1 MRSAKRWL
9 AIALLLLIGSLMLSP
24 VGYAADTGGFVEFYS
39 AYGTSYEEVYPNG
52 FEEAHSDFVYGNT
65 NNALI
70 NTLPKAFRF
79 EVVVCDDIN
88 FNFIAKPKEPIYIEA
103 EMGETTTKHIK
114 FSFDRDGKSNEINLN
129 LSINPANQGSEET
142 PQNSTSYAIFYA
154 YNGQITEG
162 DHSYN
167 VKSHE
172 GSGFIGG
179 MVAKV
184 FEKYPYI
191 KFELSSSYSLL
202 LKLVAIVPGNK
213 MTDQVHLKY
222 SGRTEYEQLK
232 EFGIKNNFGGYN
244 GIKSAYYTITY
255 DKASDLMRRYA
266 VITEIRTDNPN
277 FNIVHSVGDE
287 WEFTISS
294 GIQNAPERLFYNDII
309 NIKSKASVL
318 KWSIPEFTFKQ
329 RGVESS
335 PLRLRMVLDSA
346 RFDLEFINPDRADDF
361 VYKEYLYTGRSY
373 ENPQIVTQEVDMTT
387 KLDQI
392 LFSDDADPKLTA
404 IYYDSSDVVLKI
416 HRIYSVY
423 YPPFYKPTITV
434 PKAPDGVKPVSGG
447 PSGTN
452 NQSIDTDADDNPGET
467 DVTIPAALAIVI
479 IGGGAA
485 MAGAGTGG
493 KSGDDDGKKKSRYKM
508 CLRKDFGDAI
518 RYDTQP
524 VTVYARI
531 VEITPEGEEI
541 DRPDLSARI
550 EMFSGGGL
558 KVEGTAI
565 ADNYMGALV
574 CAESVPGGQNPDS
587 GVLSIRF
594 SGEGGSFQNN
604 VTFRLVGKPRIYFPE
619 QGNYLTMTLPMLL
632 GDGEVYETPV
642 ILHDFLEKPTSV
654 RLDVAEGV
662 PLSCKLEETEEANE
676 TNYLLKVKNLSG
688 KPETPQ
694 AVKLMF
700 GIGILA
706 ENDKEKAEEGV
717 KAELY
722 PEGLSIREVKFD
734 DQGYVL
740 IDTFDNEATEEW
752 GDVLPT
758 GFVLDFAVPEQGD
771 KGRPTVRVLEPSE
784 FNPVFNG
791 LKGTDERTNHL
802 AERFKYSIQ
811 EAQSNSK
818 EYKFAPQEALV
829 EEKDKPYYLTL
840 PISCAY
846 GQEEYTLDL
855 PIRLLGGGPGPLA
868 GWDEAFNKMKKV
880 VSKVGGISPE
890 IAKML
895 RENGK
900 KMSTAE
906 LRLVTRKICH
916 DAIIYYTKD
925 AAEYEQIAAE
935 LDDMLFYAEW
945 IKWFGDQAFSYLIST
960 YYGSTADALLSPA
973 KDIFAAFL
981 GEVIDKLLYDEEI
994 SLDELETI
1002 KNITAGVDNLI
1013 TNVFDDATAKDSKL
1027 SFKQVCAVVAGFL
1040 VWKIGKN
1047 IYENRDEDGKIDLY
1061 SAITAL
1067 TADLTAMGVKKIT
1080 GKFFNNALKNSSV
1093 QKALNNPIR
1102 KWLQNNVPNVV
1113 KGRWDIDKQGEYLF
1127 KIVEF
1132 KQSEVFK
1139 KYLEEFFGMGTA
1151 KVVEVGA
1158 EAVQDWRNST
1168 GSDENTVDL
1177 SAWPRISWIS
1187 EIEAQ
1192 NGQKTDFMISVDLS
1206 FEVVGKFFD
1215 YLFGELFSEV
1225 PFATETKS
1233 PPVDP
1238 PYLPEKSFDTL

>member
-24 VGYAADTGGFVEFYS
+24 VGYAADTGWEG
-39 AYGTSYEEVYPNG
+39 YP
-52 FEEAHSDFVYGNT
+52 Y
-65 NNALI
+65 
-70 NTLPKAFRF
+70 
-79 EVVVCDDIN
+79 DI
-88 FNFIAKPKEPIYIEA
+88 E
-103 EMGETTTKHIK
+103 
-114 FSFDRDGKSNEINLN
+114 
-129 LSINPANQGSEET
+129 SE
-142 PQNSTSYAIFYA
+142 
-154 YNGQITEG
+154 
-162 DHSYN
+162 
-167 VKSHE
+167 
-172 GSGFIGG
+172 
-179 MVAKV
+179 
-184 FEKYPYI
+184 YI
-191 KFELSSSYSLL
+191 KFYGLNVKDHVSYDDYIKQNRERFRKVGVSIWSFNPEKGTSGEMLEKDVITYTMKGLPPPEEWKVLVDVNKKTKKNGDEATVSSQYSFDFSHNSTTYDSGDRLSSYE
-202 LKLVAIVPGNK
+202 K
-213 MTDQVHLKY
+213 M
-222 SGRTEYEQLK
+222 
-232 EFGIKNNFGGYN
+232 
-244 GIKSAYYTITY
+244 
-255 DKASDLMRRYA
+255 
-266 VITEIRTDNPN
+266 
-277 FNIVHSVGDE
+277 
-287 WEFTISS
+287 
-294 GIQNAPERLFYNDII
+294 
-309 NIKSKASVL
+309 
-318 KWSIPEFTFKQ
+318 
-329 RGVESS
+329 
-335 PLRLRMVLDSA
+335 
-346 RFDLEFINPDRADDF
+346 
-361 VYKEYLYTGRSY
+361 KEYLNSNWLWGSENEYTTRKITETEIFGYKALVDQYVESDLVSSGEFNGHKRHRETCYYFIVVDDIDLPFASPHYVMSFGTFVAADAHRNIY
-373 ENPQIVTQEVDMTT
+373 EFSEEEVAAVCKASFDAAKAKMDSAVNAFLSSGKITVERDANVLIAGYKPGT
-387 KLDQI
+387 DSKKSGTVNI
-392 LFSDDADPKLTA
+392 DADK
-404 IYYDSSDVVLKI
+404 
-416 HRIYSVY
+416 
-423 YPPFYKPTITV
+423 
-434 PKAPDGVKPVSGG
+434 
-447 PSGTN
+447 
-452 NQSIDTDADDNPGET
+452 DTGET
-467 DVTIPAALAIVI
+467 DVTIPEALAIVI
-479 IGGGAA
+479 IGGAA
-485 MAGAGTGG
+485 AITGAGAG
-493 KSGDDDGKKKSRYKM
+493 SDPDNGDKKKKSRYKM

-518 RYDTQP
+518 RYDTQA

-541 DRPDLSARI
+541 DRPDFSARI

-558 KVEGTAI
+558 KVESTAI

-574 CAESVPGGQNPDS
+574 CAESVPGGQNPDR

>member
-24 VGYAADTGGFVEFYS
+24 VGYAADTGWEG
-39 AYGTSYEEVYPNG
+39 YP
-52 FEEAHSDFVYGNT
+52 Y
-65 NNALI
+65 
-70 NTLPKAFRF
+70 
-79 EVVVCDDIN
+79 DI
-88 FNFIAKPKEPIYIEA
+88 E
-103 EMGETTTKHIK
+103 
-114 FSFDRDGKSNEINLN
+114 
-129 LSINPANQGSEET
+129 SE
-142 PQNSTSYAIFYA
+142 
-154 YNGQITEG
+154 
-162 DHSYN
+162 
-167 VKSHE
+167 
-172 GSGFIGG
+172 
-179 MVAKV
+179 
-184 FEKYPYI
+184 YI
-191 KFELSSSYSLL
+191 KFYGLNVKDYVSYDDYIKQNRERFRKVGVSIWSFNPEKGTSGEMLEKDVITYTMKGLPPPEEWKVLVDVNKKTKKNGDEATVSSQYSFDFSHNSTTYDRGDRLSSYE
-202 LKLVAIVPGNK
+202 K
-213 MTDQVHLKY
+213 M
-222 SGRTEYEQLK
+222 
-232 EFGIKNNFGGYN
+232 
-244 GIKSAYYTITY
+244 
-255 DKASDLMRRYA
+255 
-266 VITEIRTDNPN
+266 
-277 FNIVHSVGDE
+277 
-287 WEFTISS
+287 
-294 GIQNAPERLFYNDII
+294 
-309 NIKSKASVL
+309 
-318 KWSIPEFTFKQ
+318 
-329 RGVESS
+329 
-335 PLRLRMVLDSA
+335 
-346 RFDLEFINPDRADDF
+346 
-361 VYKEYLYTGRSY
+361 KEYLNSNWLWGSENEYTTRKITETEIFGYKALVDQYVESDLVSSGEFNGHKRHRETCYYFIVVDDIDLPFASPHYVMSFGTFVAANAHRNIY
-373 ENPQIVTQEVDMTT
+373 EFSEEEVAAVCKASFDAAKAKMDSAVNAFLSSGKITVERDANVLIAGYKPGT
-387 KLDQI
+387 DSKKSGTVNI
-392 LFSDDADPKLTA
+392 DADK
-404 IYYDSSDVVLKI
+404 
-416 HRIYSVY
+416 
-423 YPPFYKPTITV
+423 
-434 PKAPDGVKPVSGG
+434 
-447 PSGTN
+447 
-452 NQSIDTDADDNPGET
+452 DTGET
-467 DVTIPAALAIVI
+467 DVTIPEALAIVI
-479 IGGGAA
+479 IGGAA
-485 MAGAGTGG
+485 AITGAGAG
-493 KSGDDDGKKKSRYKM
+493 SDPDNGDKKKKSRYKM

-541 DRPDLSARI
+541 DRPDFSARI

-558 KVEGTAI
+558 KVESTAI

-574 CAESVPGGQNPDS
+574 CAESVPGGQNPDR

>member
-24 VGYAADTGGFVEFYS
+24 VGYAADTGWEG
-39 AYGTSYEEVYPNG
+39 YP
-52 FEEAHSDFVYGNT
+52 Y
-65 NNALI
+65 
-70 NTLPKAFRF
+70 
-79 EVVVCDDIN
+79 DI
-88 FNFIAKPKEPIYIEA
+88 E
-103 EMGETTTKHIK
+103 
-114 FSFDRDGKSNEINLN
+114 
-129 LSINPANQGSEET
+129 SE
-142 PQNSTSYAIFYA
+142 
-154 YNGQITEG
+154 
-162 DHSYN
+162 
-167 VKSHE
+167 
-172 GSGFIGG
+172 
-179 MVAKV
+179 
-184 FEKYPYI
+184 YI
-191 KFELSSSYSLL
+191 KFYGLNVKDYVSYDDYIKQNRERFRKVGVSIWSFNPEKGTSGEMLEKDVITYTMKGLPPPEEWKVLVDVNKKTKKNGDEATVSSQYSFDFSHNSTTYDRGDRLSSYE
-202 LKLVAIVPGNK
+202 K
-213 MTDQVHLKY
+213 M
-222 SGRTEYEQLK
+222 
-232 EFGIKNNFGGYN
+232 
-244 GIKSAYYTITY
+244 
-255 DKASDLMRRYA
+255 
-266 VITEIRTDNPN
+266 
-277 FNIVHSVGDE
+277 
-287 WEFTISS
+287 
-294 GIQNAPERLFYNDII
+294 
-309 NIKSKASVL
+309 
-318 KWSIPEFTFKQ
+318 
-329 RGVESS
+329 
-335 PLRLRMVLDSA
+335 
-346 RFDLEFINPDRADDF
+346 
-361 VYKEYLYTGRSY
+361 KEYLNSNWLWGSENEYTTRKITETEIFGYKALVDQYVESDLVSSGEFNGHKRHRETCYYFIVVDDIDLPFASPHYVMSFGTFVAANAHRNIY
-373 ENPQIVTQEVDMTT
+373 EFSEEEVAAVCKASFDAAKAKMDSAVNAFLSSGKITVERDANVLIAGYKPGT
-387 KLDQI
+387 DSKKSGTVNI
-392 LFSDDADPKLTA
+392 DADK
-404 IYYDSSDVVLKI
+404 
-416 HRIYSVY
+416 
-423 YPPFYKPTITV
+423 
-434 PKAPDGVKPVSGG
+434 
-447 PSGTN
+447 
-452 NQSIDTDADDNPGET
+452 DTGET
-467 DVTIPAALAIVI
+467 DVTIPEALAIVI
-479 IGGGAA
+479 IGGAA
-485 MAGAGTGG
+485 AITGAGAG
-493 KSGDDDGKKKSRYKM
+493 SDPDNGDKKKKSRYKM

-518 RYDTQP
+518 RYDTQA

-541 DRPDLSARI
+541 DRPDFSARI

-558 KVEGTAI
+558 KVESTAI

-574 CAESVPGGQNPDS
+574 CAESVPGGQNPDR

>member
-24 VGYAADTGGFVEFYS
+24 VGYAADTGWEG
-39 AYGTSYEEVYPNG
+39 YP
-52 FEEAHSDFVYGNT
+52 Y
-65 NNALI
+65 
-70 NTLPKAFRF
+70 
-79 EVVVCDDIN
+79 DI
-88 FNFIAKPKEPIYIEA
+88 E
-103 EMGETTTKHIK
+103 
-114 FSFDRDGKSNEINLN
+114 
-129 LSINPANQGSEET
+129 SE
-142 PQNSTSYAIFYA
+142 
-154 YNGQITEG
+154 
-162 DHSYN
+162 
-167 VKSHE
+167 
-172 GSGFIGG
+172 
-179 MVAKV
+179 
-184 FEKYPYI
+184 YI
-191 KFELSSSYSLL
+191 KFYGLNVKDHVSYDDYIKQNRERFRKVGVSIWSFNPEKGTSGEMLEKDVITYTMKGLPPPEEWKVLVDVNKKTKKNGDEATVSSQYSFDFSHNSTTYDRGDRLSSYE
-202 LKLVAIVPGNK
+202 K
-213 MTDQVHLKY
+213 M
-222 SGRTEYEQLK
+222 
-232 EFGIKNNFGGYN
+232 
-244 GIKSAYYTITY
+244 
-255 DKASDLMRRYA
+255 
-266 VITEIRTDNPN
+266 
-277 FNIVHSVGDE
+277 
-287 WEFTISS
+287 
-294 GIQNAPERLFYNDII
+294 
-309 NIKSKASVL
+309 
-318 KWSIPEFTFKQ
+318 
-329 RGVESS
+329 
-335 PLRLRMVLDSA
+335 
-346 RFDLEFINPDRADDF
+346 
-361 VYKEYLYTGRSY
+361 KEYLNSNWLWGSENEYTTRKITETEIFGYKALVDQYVESDLVSSGEFNGHKRHRETCYYFIVVDDIDLPFASPHYVMSFGTFVAANAHRNIY
-373 ENPQIVTQEVDMTT
+373 EFSEEEVAAVCKASFDAAKAKMDSAVNAFLSSGKITVERDANVLIAGYKPGT
-387 KLDQI
+387 DSKKSGTVNI
-392 LFSDDADPKLTA
+392 DADK
-404 IYYDSSDVVLKI
+404 
-416 HRIYSVY
+416 
-423 YPPFYKPTITV
+423 
-434 PKAPDGVKPVSGG
+434 
-447 PSGTN
+447 
-452 NQSIDTDADDNPGET
+452 DTGET
-467 DVTIPAALAIVI
+467 DVTIPEALAIVI
-479 IGGGAA
+479 IGGAA
-485 MAGAGTGG
+485 AITGAGAG
-493 KSGDDDGKKKSRYKM
+493 SDPDNGDKKKKSRYKM

-518 RYDTQP
+518 RYDTQA

-541 DRPDLSARI
+541 DRPDFSARI

-558 KVEGTAI
+558 KVESTAI

-574 CAESVPGGQNPDS
+574 CAESVPGGQNPDR

>member
-24 VGYAADTGGFVEFYS
+24 VGYAADTGWEG
-39 AYGTSYEEVYPNG
+39 YP
-52 FEEAHSDFVYGNT
+52 Y
-65 NNALI
+65 
-70 NTLPKAFRF
+70 
-79 EVVVCDDIN
+79 DI
-88 FNFIAKPKEPIYIEA
+88 E
-103 EMGETTTKHIK
+103 
-114 FSFDRDGKSNEINLN
+114 
-129 LSINPANQGSEET
+129 SE
-142 PQNSTSYAIFYA
+142 
-154 YNGQITEG
+154 
-162 DHSYN
+162 
-167 VKSHE
+167 
-172 GSGFIGG
+172 
-179 MVAKV
+179 
-184 FEKYPYI
+184 YI
-191 KFELSSSYSLL
+191 KFYGLNVKDHVSYDDYIKQNRERFRKVGVSIWSFNPEKGTSGEMLEKDVITYTMKGLPPPEEWKVLVDVNKKTKKNGDEATVSSQYSFDFSHNSTTYDRGDRLSSYE
-202 LKLVAIVPGNK
+202 K
-213 MTDQVHLKY
+213 M
-222 SGRTEYEQLK
+222 
-232 EFGIKNNFGGYN
+232 
-244 GIKSAYYTITY
+244 
-255 DKASDLMRRYA
+255 
-266 VITEIRTDNPN
+266 
-277 FNIVHSVGDE
+277 
-287 WEFTISS
+287 
-294 GIQNAPERLFYNDII
+294 
-309 NIKSKASVL
+309 
-318 KWSIPEFTFKQ
+318 
-329 RGVESS
+329 
-335 PLRLRMVLDSA
+335 
-346 RFDLEFINPDRADDF
+346 
-361 VYKEYLYTGRSY
+361 KEYLSSNWLWGSENEYTTRKITETEIFGYKALVDQYVESDLVSSGEFNGHKRHRETCYYFIVVDDIDLPFASPHYVMSFGTFVAANAHRNIY
-373 ENPQIVTQEVDMTT
+373 EFSEEEVAAVCKASFDAAKAKMDSAVNAFLSSGKITVERDANVLIAGYKPGT
-387 KLDQI
+387 DSKKSGTVNI
-392 LFSDDADPKLTA
+392 DADK
-404 IYYDSSDVVLKI
+404 
-416 HRIYSVY
+416 
-423 YPPFYKPTITV
+423 
-434 PKAPDGVKPVSGG
+434 
-447 PSGTN
+447 
-452 NQSIDTDADDNPGET
+452 DTGET
-467 DVTIPAALAIVI
+467 DVTIPEALAIVI
-479 IGGGAA
+479 IGGAA
-485 MAGAGTGG
+485 AITGAGAG
-493 KSGDDDGKKKSRYKM
+493 SDPDNGDKKKKSRYKM

-518 RYDTQP
+518 RYDTQA

-541 DRPDLSARI
+541 DRPDFSARI

-558 KVEGTAI
+558 KVESTAI

-574 CAESVPGGQNPDS
+574 CAESVPGGQNPDR

-734 DQGYVL
+734 DHGYVL

>member
-24 VGYAADTGGFVEFYS
+24 VGYAADTGWEG
-39 AYGTSYEEVYPNG
+39 YP
-52 FEEAHSDFVYGNT
+52 Y
-65 NNALI
+65 
-70 NTLPKAFRF
+70 
-79 EVVVCDDIN
+79 DI
-88 FNFIAKPKEPIYIEA
+88 E
-103 EMGETTTKHIK
+103 
-114 FSFDRDGKSNEINLN
+114 
-129 LSINPANQGSEET
+129 SE
-142 PQNSTSYAIFYA
+142 
-154 YNGQITEG
+154 
-162 DHSYN
+162 
-167 VKSHE
+167 
-172 GSGFIGG
+172 
-179 MVAKV
+179 
-184 FEKYPYI
+184 YI
-191 KFELSSSYSLL
+191 KFYGLNVKDHVSYDDYIKQNRERFRKVGVSIWSFNPEKGTSGEMLEEDVITYTMKGLPPPEEWKVLVDVNKKTKKNGDEATVSSQYSFDFSHNSTTYDSGDRLSSYE
-202 LKLVAIVPGNK
+202 K
-213 MTDQVHLKY
+213 M
-222 SGRTEYEQLK
+222 
-232 EFGIKNNFGGYN
+232 
-244 GIKSAYYTITY
+244 
-255 DKASDLMRRYA
+255 
-266 VITEIRTDNPN
+266 
-277 FNIVHSVGDE
+277 
-287 WEFTISS
+287 
-294 GIQNAPERLFYNDII
+294 
-309 NIKSKASVL
+309 
-318 KWSIPEFTFKQ
+318 
-329 RGVESS
+329 
-335 PLRLRMVLDSA
+335 
-346 RFDLEFINPDRADDF
+346 
-361 VYKEYLYTGRSY
+361 KEYLNSNWLWGSENEYTTRKITETEIFGYKALVDQYVESDLVSSGEFNGHKRHRETCYYFIVVDDIDLPFASPHYVMSFGTFVAADAHRNIY
-373 ENPQIVTQEVDMTT
+373 EFSEEEVAAVCKASFDAAKAKMDSAVNAFLSSGKITVERDANVLIAGYKPGT
-387 KLDQI
+387 DSKKSGTVNI
-392 LFSDDADPKLTA
+392 DADK
-404 IYYDSSDVVLKI
+404 
-416 HRIYSVY
+416 
-423 YPPFYKPTITV
+423 
-434 PKAPDGVKPVSGG
+434 
-447 PSGTN
+447 
-452 NQSIDTDADDNPGET
+452 DTGET
-467 DVTIPAALAIVI
+467 DVTIPEALAIVI
-479 IGGGAA
+479 IGGAA
-485 MAGAGTGG
+485 AITGAGAG
-493 KSGDDDGKKKSRYKM
+493 SDPDNGDKKKKSRYKM

-518 RYDTQP
+518 RYDTQA

-541 DRPDLSARI
+541 DRPDFSARI

-558 KVEGTAI
+558 KVESTAI

-574 CAESVPGGQNPDS
+574 CAESVPGGQNPDR

-840 PISCAY
+840 PISCTY

-855 PIRLLGGGPGPLA
+855 PLRLLGGGPGPLA
-868 GWDEAFNKMKKV
+868 GWDEAFAHMKKV
-880 VSKVGGISPE
+880 VSRVGGISPE
-890 IAKML
+890 LAKML

-900 KMSTAE
+900 KMSAAE
-906 LRLVTRKICH
+906 LRLVTYRICH
-916 DAIIYYTKD
+916 DAVIYYTQD
-925 AAEYEQIAAE
+925 AAEYEKIAAE
-935 LDDMLFYAEW
+935 LDNMLYYAEW
-945 IKWFGDQAFSYLIST
+945 LKWFGDQAFSYLISK
-960 YYGSTADALLSPA
+960 YYGNTADALLSPA

-981 GEVIDKLLYDEEI
+981 GEVLDYLLNDEPFTLE
-994 SLDELETI
+994 ELETI
-1002 KNITAGVDNLI
+1002 KNITAGVDNLLV
-1013 TNVFDDATAKDSKL
+1013 NAFDDAISSENIT
-1027 SFKQVCAVVAGFL
+1027 FKQTCAVVAGFL
-1040 VWKIGKN
+1040 VWKIAKN
-1047 IYENRDEDGKIDLY
+1047 IYENRDRDGKVDIY

-1067 TADLTAMGVKKIT
+1067 TADLTAMGVKKIA
-1080 GKFFNNALKNSSV
+1080 GNFFDKALENSAV
-1093 QKALNNPIR
+1093 QKALNKPVS
-1102 KWLQNNVPNVV
+1102 KWMQNIAPNVF
-1113 KGRWDIDKQGEYLF
+1113 KGRWDIDKQGEYLL

-1132 KQSEVFK
+1132 KQADIIK
-1139 KYLEEFFGMGTA
+1139 KYLEESFGAGA
-1151 KVVEVGA
+1151 VKVVEMGA
-1158 EAVQDWRNST
+1158 ESAQDWLKST
-1168 GSDENTVDL
+1168 EDSNASPVDL
-1177 SAWPRISWIS
+1177 SAWPRISWVS
-1187 EIEAQ
+1187 EFIDE
-1192 NGQKTDFMISVDLS
+1192 NNRKTASMITVDLGL
-1206 FEVVGKFFD
+1206 EAIGKFFD
-1215 YLFGELFSEV
+1215 HLFGELFGEV
-1225 PFATETKS
+1225 PFATTAQS
-1233 PPVDP
+1233 PPIDP
-1238 PYLPEKSFDTL
+1238 PYIPE

>member
-9 AIALLLLIGSLMLSP
+9 AMALLLLIGSLMLIP
-24 VGYAADTGGFVEFYS
+24 FECAAVTGGFVEFYS

-65 NNALI
+65 NNALKY
-70 NTLPKAFRF
+70 TLPKAFRF
-79 EVVVCDDIN
+79 EVVVCDDNN
-88 FNFIAKPKEPIYIEA
+88 FNFIAKPNEPIYIEA

-129 LSINPANQGSEET
+129 LSINPANQGSGET
-142 PQNSTSYAIFYA
+142 PQNSTNYAIFYA

-162 DHSYN
+162 DYSYN

-179 MVAKV
+179 IVANV

-213 MTDQVHLKY
+213 MTNQVHLKY

-361 VYKEYLYTGRSY
+361 VYKEYLYTGHSY

-416 HRIYSVY
+416 HRNYSVY

-493 KSGDDDGKKKSRYKM
+493 KSGDDDDKKKSRYKM

-604 VTFRLVGKPRIYFPE
+604 VTFRLVGDAAIHFPE
-619 QGNYLTMTLPMLL
+619 RGKMLTPTTYMLYGDNGDYQVPIELIDFILP
-632 GDGEVYETPV
+632 PQ
-642 ILHDFLEKPTSV
+642 KV
-654 RLDVAEGV
+654 RLELPGNQPFTA
-662 PLSCKLEETEEANE
+662 ETERIDDTHYIIHLHNTSPIQTDKAQ
-676 TNYLLKVKNLSG
+676 
-688 KPETPQ
+688 PQ
-694 AVKLMF
+694 QIFMVF
-700 GIGILA
+700 VYA
-706 ENDKEKAEEGV
+706 ENEKESAHDNFLV
-717 KAELY
+717 NLL
-722 PEGLSIREVKFD
+722 PEGLSLRPFT
-734 DQGYVL
+734 GCP
-740 IDTFDNEATEEW
+740 IDENGRLQVVCSLA
-752 GDVLPT
+752 
-758 GFVLDFAVPEQGD
+758 PEQGEAEVEIEKTEFQLVLCVSQID
-771 KGRPTVRVLEPSE
+771 ESGRKQAILV
-784 FNPVFNG
+784 
-791 LKGTDERTNHL
+791 D
-802 AERFKYSIQ
+802 
-811 EAQSNSK
+811 SNSMDCRFDPMTAESEK
-818 EYKFAPQEALV
+818 LQNLLKAFVYEMEFSEAKRTGIFRICPKRQLPQDDRLDYDIALPVSCDYKDQ
-829 EEKDKPYYLTL
+829 T
-840 PISCAY
+840 
-846 GQEEYTLDL
+846 YTLDI
-855 PIRLLGGGPGPLA
+855 PIRLLGDKLLPMA
-868 GWDEAFNKMKKV
+868 EK
-880 VSKVGGISPE
+880 SEE
-890 IAKML
+890 IALLIKRIRKFVDEEERAAL
-895 RENGK
+895 IRGFKNDLP
-900 KMSTAE
+900 KMSATDVRLLSKSLVYATQAE
-906 LRLVTRKICH
+906 VYKANMHLLN
-916 DAIIYYTKD
+916 
-925 AAEYEQIAAE
+925 AEM
-935 LDDMLFYAEW
+935 LDWVCWGLDWYKW
-945 IKWFGDQAFSYLIST
+945 IGDQAISVIISKLSYNYAPFVEAIVM
-960 YYGSTADALLSPA
+960 PA
-973 KDIFAAFL
+973 KD
-981 GEVIDKLLYDEEI
+981 LLVEHMGIWLSNYI
-994 SLDELETI
+994 SGSPSPSAEFDLEQLESTGLTMI
-1002 KNITAGVDNLI
+1002 ENILTNLI
-1013 TNVFDDATAKDSKL
+1013 
-1027 SFKQVCAVVAGFL
+1027 
-1040 VWKIGKN
+1040 
-1047 IYENRDEDGKIDLY
+1047 DGKTEPKKAAQILSVYLVIRTAHAYFYETNDDGSPIGIY
-1061 SAITAL
+1061 GAIASAFG
-1067 TADLTAMGVKKIT
+1067 DLTAQSFKIILGT
-1080 GKFFNNALKNSSV
+1080 KLEQLAKNPATT
-1093 QKALNNPIR
+1093 KMFGGYADEF
-1102 KWLQNNVPNVV
+1102 V
-1113 KGRWDIDKQGEYLF
+1113 KGLFPAEFYNNGGEW
-1127 KIVEF
+1127 EF
-1132 KQSEVFK
+1132 DLIK
-1139 KYLEEFFGMGTA
+1139 KYIEEITVLASA
-1151 KVVEVGA
+1151 KVYSGIQEGA
-1158 EAVQDWRNST
+1158 EQDT
-1168 GSDENTVDL
+1168 VVGDIIVTLIENTEDPEKTVRIAVNPLDL
-1177 SAWPRISWIS
+1177 
-1187 EIEAQ
+1187 
-1192 NGQKTDFMISVDLS
+1192 
-1206 FEVVGKFFD
+1206 GKEFFD
-1215 YLFGELFSEV
+1215 YIFDRLFGMFS
-1225 PFATETKS
+1225 FADSAVES
-1233 PPVDP
+1233 PKDP
-1238 PYLPEKSFDTL
+1238 PCILA

>member
-24 VGYAADTGGFVEFYS
+24 VGYAADTGWEG
-39 AYGTSYEEVYPNG
+39 YP
-52 FEEAHSDFVYGNT
+52 Y
-65 NNALI
+65 
-70 NTLPKAFRF
+70 
-79 EVVVCDDIN
+79 DI
-88 FNFIAKPKEPIYIEA
+88 E
-103 EMGETTTKHIK
+103 
-114 FSFDRDGKSNEINLN
+114 
-129 LSINPANQGSEET
+129 SE
-142 PQNSTSYAIFYA
+142 
-154 YNGQITEG
+154 
-162 DHSYN
+162 
-167 VKSHE
+167 
-172 GSGFIGG
+172 
-179 MVAKV
+179 
-184 FEKYPYI
+184 YI
-191 KFELSSSYSLL
+191 KFYGLNVKDHVSYDDYIKQNRERFRKVGVSIWSFNPEKGTSGEMLEKDVITYTMKGLPPPEEWKVLVDVNKKTKKNGDEATVSSQYSFDFSHNSTTYDRGDRLSSYE
-202 LKLVAIVPGNK
+202 K
-213 MTDQVHLKY
+213 M
-222 SGRTEYEQLK
+222 
-232 EFGIKNNFGGYN
+232 
-244 GIKSAYYTITY
+244 
-255 DKASDLMRRYA
+255 
-266 VITEIRTDNPN
+266 
-277 FNIVHSVGDE
+277 
-287 WEFTISS
+287 
-294 GIQNAPERLFYNDII
+294 
-309 NIKSKASVL
+309 
-318 KWSIPEFTFKQ
+318 
-329 RGVESS
+329 
-335 PLRLRMVLDSA
+335 
-346 RFDLEFINPDRADDF
+346 
-361 VYKEYLYTGRSY
+361 KEYLNSNWLWGSENEYTTRKITETEIFGYKALVDQYVESDLVSSGEFNGHKRHRETCYYFIVVDDIDLPFASPHYVMSFGTFVAANAHRNIY
-373 ENPQIVTQEVDMTT
+373 EFSEEEVAAVCKASFDAAKAKMDSAVNAFLSSGKITVERDANVLIAGYKPGT
-387 KLDQI
+387 DSKKSGTVNI
-392 LFSDDADPKLTA
+392 DADK
-404 IYYDSSDVVLKI
+404 
-416 HRIYSVY
+416 
-423 YPPFYKPTITV
+423 
-434 PKAPDGVKPVSGG
+434 
-447 PSGTN
+447 
-452 NQSIDTDADDNPGET
+452 DTGET
-467 DVTIPAALAIVI
+467 DVTIPEALAIVI
-479 IGGGAA
+479 IGGVAA
-485 MAGAGTGG
+485 ITGAGAG
-493 KSGDDDGKKKSRYKM
+493 SDPDNGDKKKKSRYKM

-518 RYDTQP
+518 RYDTQA

-541 DRPDLSARI
+541 DRPDFSARI

-558 KVEGTAI
+558 KVESTAI

-574 CAESVPGGQNPDS
+574 CAESVPGGQNPDR

>member
-1 MRSAKRWL
+1 MNTKRKKYLAAYMLFLIFSLNLISLTSFAASPKAGDYVDPVDYYGLEQFAGYQLTAQENIRDAIFAKNLMPVELVLKPLYIENSAIRL
-9 AIALLLLIGSLMLSP
+9 AHGNSGDFSPLEDYRLLQGKPWVIKYNEKSSYTIVTD
-24 VGYAADTGGFVEFYS
+24 VGNSGTNGNHDS
-39 AYGTSYEEVYPNG
+39 AYNYNWQANVNITFDDVLFYMQEHNWLGKLIYMDYSSSGTAASNASQQYVYPEKNRNG
-52 FEEAHSDFVYGNT
+52 N
-65 NNALI
+65 
-70 NTLPKAFRF
+70 
-79 EVVVCDDIN
+79 
-88 FNFIAKPKEPIYIEA
+88 
-103 EMGETTTKHIK
+103 
-114 FSFDRDGKSNEINLN
+114 
-129 LSINPANQGSEET
+129 
-142 PQNSTSYAIFYA
+142 
-154 YNGQITEG
+154 
-162 DHSYN
+162 
-167 VKSHE
+167 
-172 GSGFIGG
+172 
-179 MVAKV
+179 
-184 FEKYPYI
+184 
-191 KFELSSSYSLL
+191 
-202 LKLVAIVPGNK
+202 
-213 MTDQVHLKY
+213 
-222 SGRTEYEQLK
+222 
-232 EFGIKNNFGGYN
+232 
-244 GIKSAYYTITY
+244 
-255 DKASDLMRRYA
+255 
-266 VITEIRTDNPN
+266 
-277 FNIVHSVGDE
+277 
-287 WEFTISS
+287 
-294 GIQNAPERLFYNDII
+294 
-309 NIKSKASVL
+309 
-318 KWSIPEFTFKQ
+318 FTFKYTYGHSNENKQ
-329 RGVESS
+329 IRWFVDDNGILKLSMKTATVTDGVFE
-335 PLRLRMVLDSA
+335 
-346 RFDLEFINPDRADDF
+346 EWHHENPDEILRESMSQLYSTVYFQVEQVKLGKVKDTTVGATGKVDTRADKD
-361 VYKEYLYTGRSY
+361 K
-373 ENPQIVTQEVDMTT
+373 
-387 KLDQI
+387 
-392 LFSDDADPKLTA
+392 
-404 IYYDSSDVVLKI
+404 
-416 HRIYSVY
+416 
-423 YPPFYKPTITV
+423 
-434 PKAPDGVKPVSGG
+434 
-447 PSGTN
+447 
-452 NQSIDTDADDNPGET
+452 GET
-467 DVTIPAALAIVI
+467 DVSIPEALAIVI
-479 IGGGAA
+479 IGGAA
-485 MAGAGTGG
+485 AITGAGAG
-493 KSGDDDGKKKSRYKM
+493 SDPDNSDKKKKNRYKM

-619 QGNYLTMTLPMLL
+619 QGHYLTMTLPMLL

-654 RLDVAEGV
+654 CLDVAEDV

-694 AVKLMF
+694 TVKLMF

-706 ENDKEKAEEGV
+706 ENDKEKAEENV
-717 KAELY
+717 KLELY

-734 DQGYVL
+734 DKGYFL
-740 IDTFDNEATEEW
+740 IDALDQEATDEW
-752 GDVLPT
+752 GDVVPT
-758 GFVLDFAVPEQGD
+758 DFVLDFVVPEQRD
-771 KGRPTVRVLEPSE
+771 DGRRTVRVLDPEDFSPA
-784 FNPVFNG
+784 FG
-791 LKGTDERTNHL
+791 DLKGTDERTAHL
-802 AERFKYSIQ
+802 AERFRYTIRETQ
-811 EAQSNSK
+811 GNSK
-818 EYKFAPQEALV
+818 AYEFAPQEALV
-829 EEKDKPYYLTL
+829 EEKGKPYYLTL

-868 GWDEAFNKMKKV
+868 GWDEAFANMKKIV
-880 VSKVGGISPE
+880 GKVGGLSPE
-890 IAKML
+890 IARLL

-935 LDDMLFYAEW
+935 LDNMLFYAEW

-981 GEVIDKLLYDEEI
+981 GEVIDRLLYDEEI
-994 SLDELETI
+994 NLDELETI

-1013 TNVFDDATAKDSKL
+1013 TNAFDDATAKDSKL

-1047 IYENRDEDGKIDLY
+1047 IYENRDKDGKIDLY

-1067 TADLTAMGVKKIT
+1067 TADLTAMGVKKIA
-1080 GKFFNNALKNSSV
+1080 GAFFDKALKNSAV

-1139 KYLEEFFGMGTA
+1139 KYLEEFFGMGAA

-1168 GSDENTVDL
+1168 GSGENPVDL

-1187 EIEAQ
+1187 EIEEQ
-1192 NGQKTDFMISVDLS
+1192 NGQKTASMISVDLS
-1206 FEVVGKFFD
+1206 FEAVGKFFD
-1215 YLFGELFSEV
+1215 YLFGELFGEV

-1238 PYLPEKSFDTL
+1238 PYLPEKSFDTI

>member
-24 VGYAADTGGFVEFYS
+24 VGYAADTGWEG
-39 AYGTSYEEVYPNG
+39 YP
-52 FEEAHSDFVYGNT
+52 Y
-65 NNALI
+65 
-70 NTLPKAFRF
+70 
-79 EVVVCDDIN
+79 DI
-88 FNFIAKPKEPIYIEA
+88 E
-103 EMGETTTKHIK
+103 
-114 FSFDRDGKSNEINLN
+114 
-129 LSINPANQGSEET
+129 SE
-142 PQNSTSYAIFYA
+142 
-154 YNGQITEG
+154 
-162 DHSYN
+162 
-167 VKSHE
+167 
-172 GSGFIGG
+172 
-179 MVAKV
+179 
-184 FEKYPYI
+184 YI
-191 KFELSSSYSLL
+191 KFYGLNVKDHVSYDDYIKQNRERFRKVGVSIWSFNPEKGTSGEMLEKDVITYTMKGLPPPEEWKVLVDVNKKTKKNGDEATVSSQYSFDFSHNSTTYDRGDRLSSYE
-202 LKLVAIVPGNK
+202 K
-213 MTDQVHLKY
+213 M
-222 SGRTEYEQLK
+222 
-232 EFGIKNNFGGYN
+232 
-244 GIKSAYYTITY
+244 
-255 DKASDLMRRYA
+255 
-266 VITEIRTDNPN
+266 
-277 FNIVHSVGDE
+277 
-287 WEFTISS
+287 
-294 GIQNAPERLFYNDII
+294 
-309 NIKSKASVL
+309 
-318 KWSIPEFTFKQ
+318 
-329 RGVESS
+329 
-335 PLRLRMVLDSA
+335 
-346 RFDLEFINPDRADDF
+346 
-361 VYKEYLYTGRSY
+361 KEYLNSNWLWGSENEYTTRKITETEIFGYKALVDQYVESDLVSSGEFNGHKRHRETCYYFIVVDDIDLPFASPHYVMSFGTFVAANAHRNIY
-373 ENPQIVTQEVDMTT
+373 EFSEEEVAAVCKASFDAAKAKMDSAVNAFLSSGKITVERDANVLIAGYKPGT
-387 KLDQI
+387 DSKKSGTVNI
-392 LFSDDADPKLTA
+392 DADK
-404 IYYDSSDVVLKI
+404 
-416 HRIYSVY
+416 
-423 YPPFYKPTITV
+423 
-434 PKAPDGVKPVSGG
+434 
-447 PSGTN
+447 
-452 NQSIDTDADDNPGET
+452 DTGET
-467 DVTIPAALAIVI
+467 DVTIPEALAIVI
-479 IGGGAA
+479 IGGAA
-485 MAGAGTGG
+485 AITGAGAG
-493 KSGDDDGKKKSRYKM
+493 SDPDNGDKKKKSRYKM

-518 RYDTQP
+518 RYDTQA

-541 DRPDLSARI
+541 DRPDFSARI

-558 KVEGTAI
+558 KVESTAI

-574 CAESVPGGQNPDS
+574 CAESVPGGQNPDR

-868 GWDEAFNKMKKV
+868 GWDEAFAHMKKV
-880 VSKVGGISPE
+880 VSRVGGISPE
-890 IAKML
+890 LAKML

-900 KMSTAE
+900 KMSAAE
-906 LRLVTRKICH
+906 LRLVTYRICH
-916 DAIIYYTKD
+916 DAVIYYTQD
-925 AAEYEQIAAE
+925 AAEYEKIAAE
-935 LDDMLFYAEW
+935 LDNMLYYAEW
-945 IKWFGDQAFSYLIST
+945 LKWFGDQAFSYLISK
-960 YYGSTADALLSPA
+960 YYGNTADALLSPA

-981 GEVIDKLLYDEEI
+981 GEVLDYLLNDEPFTLE
-994 SLDELETI
+994 ELETI
-1002 KNITAGVDNLI
+1002 KNITAGVDNLLV
-1013 TNVFDDATAKDSKL
+1013 NAFDDAISSENIT
-1027 SFKQVCAVVAGFL
+1027 FKQTCAVVAGFL
-1040 VWKIGKN
+1040 VWKIAKN
-1047 IYENRDEDGKIDLY
+1047 IYENRDRDGKVDIY

-1067 TADLTAMGVKKIT
+1067 TADLTAMGVKKIA
-1080 GKFFNNALKNSSV
+1080 GNFFDKALENSAV
-1093 QKALNNPIR
+1093 QKALNKPVS
-1102 KWLQNNVPNVV
+1102 KWMQNIAPNVF
-1113 KGRWDIDKQGEYLF
+1113 KGRWDIDKQGEYLL

-1132 KQSEVFK
+1132 KQADIIK
-1139 KYLEEFFGMGTA
+1139 KYLEESFGAGA
-1151 KVVEVGA
+1151 VKVVEMGA
-1158 EAVQDWRNST
+1158 ESAQDWLKST
-1168 GSDENTVDL
+1168 EDSNASPVDL
-1177 SAWPRISWIS
+1177 SAWPRISWVS
-1187 EIEAQ
+1187 EFIDE
-1192 NGQKTDFMISVDLS
+1192 NNRKTASMITVDLGL
-1206 FEVVGKFFD
+1206 EAIGKFFD
-1215 YLFGELFSEV
+1215 HLFGELFGEV
-1225 PFATETKS
+1225 PFATAAQS
-1233 PPVDP
+1233 PPIDP
-1238 PYLPEKSFDTL
+1238 PYIPE

>member
-24 VGYAADTGGFVEFYS
+24 VGYAADTGWEG
-39 AYGTSYEEVYPNG
+39 YP
-52 FEEAHSDFVYGNT
+52 Y
-65 NNALI
+65 
-70 NTLPKAFRF
+70 
-79 EVVVCDDIN
+79 DI
-88 FNFIAKPKEPIYIEA
+88 E
-103 EMGETTTKHIK
+103 
-114 FSFDRDGKSNEINLN
+114 
-129 LSINPANQGSEET
+129 SE
-142 PQNSTSYAIFYA
+142 
-154 YNGQITEG
+154 
-162 DHSYN
+162 
-167 VKSHE
+167 
-172 GSGFIGG
+172 
-179 MVAKV
+179 
-184 FEKYPYI
+184 YI
-191 KFELSSSYSLL
+191 KFYGLNVKDHVSYDDYIKQNRERFRKVGVSIWSFNPEKGTSGEMLEKDVITYTMKGLPPPEEWKVLVDVNKKTKKNGDEATVSSQYSFDFSHNSTTYDRGDRLSSYE
-202 LKLVAIVPGNK
+202 K
-213 MTDQVHLKY
+213 M
-222 SGRTEYEQLK
+222 
-232 EFGIKNNFGGYN
+232 
-244 GIKSAYYTITY
+244 
-255 DKASDLMRRYA
+255 
-266 VITEIRTDNPN
+266 
-277 FNIVHSVGDE
+277 
-287 WEFTISS
+287 
-294 GIQNAPERLFYNDII
+294 
-309 NIKSKASVL
+309 
-318 KWSIPEFTFKQ
+318 
-329 RGVESS
+329 
-335 PLRLRMVLDSA
+335 
-346 RFDLEFINPDRADDF
+346 
-361 VYKEYLYTGRSY
+361 KEYLNSNWLWGSENEYTTRKITETEIFGYKALVDQYVESDLVSSGEFNGHKRHRETCYYFIVVDDIDLPFASPHYVMSFGTFVAANAHRNIY
-373 ENPQIVTQEVDMTT
+373 EFSEEEVAAVCKASFDAAKAKMDSAVNAFLSSGKITVERDANVLIAGYKPGT
-387 KLDQI
+387 DSKKSGTVNI
-392 LFSDDADPKLTA
+392 DADK
-404 IYYDSSDVVLKI
+404 
-416 HRIYSVY
+416 
-423 YPPFYKPTITV
+423 
-434 PKAPDGVKPVSGG
+434 
-447 PSGTN
+447 
-452 NQSIDTDADDNPGET
+452 DTGET
-467 DVTIPAALAIVI
+467 DVTIPEALAIVI
-479 IGGGAA
+479 IGGAA
-485 MAGAGTGG
+485 AITGAGAG
-493 KSGDDDGKKKSRYKM
+493 SDPDNGDKKKKSRYKM

-518 RYDTQP
+518 RYDTQA

-541 DRPDLSARI
+541 DRPDFSARI

-558 KVEGTAI
+558 KVESTAI

-574 CAESVPGGQNPDS
+574 CAESVPGGQNPDR

-784 FNPVFNG
+784 FSPVFNG

-925 AAEYEQIAAE
+925 AAEYEKIAAE
-935 LDDMLFYAEW
+935 LDNMLYYAEW
-945 IKWFGDQAFSYLIST
+945 LKWFGDQAFSYLIST
-960 YYGSTADALLSPA
+960 YYGDTADAILSPA
-973 KDIFAAFL
+973 KDIFTSFL
-981 GEVIDKLLYDEEI
+981 GEVIGQLASGDTFDWEA
-994 SLDELETI
+994 LEVG
-1002 KNITAGVDNLI
+1002 KNINAAFDNLI
-1013 TNVFDDATAKDSKL
+1013 SNAFDKKMGKKI
-1027 SFKQVCAVVAGFL
+1027 SFKQVCAVVGGFV
-1040 VWKIGKN
+1040 VWKIAKN
-1047 IYENRDEDGKIDLY
+1047 VYDNMDNDGKVDVY
-1061 SAITAL
+1061 SAITA
-1067 TADLTAMGVKKIT
+1067 TVSDFTVMGMKKIA
-1080 GKFFNNALKNSSV
+1080 GNFFD
-1093 QKALNNPIR
+1093 KALNNKVVQENFNTPIG
-1102 KWLQNNVPNVV
+1102 KWLQDLAPDTSLV
-1113 KGRWDIDKQGEYLF
+1113 KWVKDNKGNDAFEMIDFNKSDI
-1127 KIVEF
+1127 
-1132 KQSEVFK
+1132 FK
-1139 KYLEEFFGMGTA
+1139 KYIEDIFGMGMA
-1151 KVVEVGA
+1151 KVTEIDM
-1158 EAVQDWRNST
+1158 EAVKVLQELRGSSMDWT
-1168 GSDENTVDL
+1168 LDL
-1177 SAWPRISWIS
+1177 SAWPQIDWTKVLTDASGHAEAFRISINMGP
-1187 EIEAQ
+1187 EA
-1192 NGQKTDFMISVDLS
+1192 L
-1206 FEVVGKFFD
+1206 GKLYS
-1215 YLFGELFSEV
+1215 YLFGALFGDV
-1225 PFATETKS
+1225 PFATEAKS

-1238 PYLPEKSFDTL
+1238 PYLS

>member
-24 VGYAADTGGFVEFYS
+24 VGYAADTGWEG
-39 AYGTSYEEVYPNG
+39 YP
-52 FEEAHSDFVYGNT
+52 Y
-65 NNALI
+65 
-70 NTLPKAFRF
+70 
-79 EVVVCDDIN
+79 DI
-88 FNFIAKPKEPIYIEA
+88 E
-103 EMGETTTKHIK
+103 
-114 FSFDRDGKSNEINLN
+114 
-129 LSINPANQGSEET
+129 SE
-142 PQNSTSYAIFYA
+142 
-154 YNGQITEG
+154 
-162 DHSYN
+162 
-167 VKSHE
+167 
-172 GSGFIGG
+172 
-179 MVAKV
+179 
-184 FEKYPYI
+184 YI
-191 KFELSSSYSLL
+191 KFYGLNVKDHVSYDDYIKQNRERFRKVGVSIWSFNPEKGTSGEMLEKDVITYTMKGLPPPEEWKVLVDVNKKTKKNGDEATVSSQYSFDFSHNSTTYDRGDRLSSYE
-202 LKLVAIVPGNK
+202 K
-213 MTDQVHLKY
+213 M
-222 SGRTEYEQLK
+222 
-232 EFGIKNNFGGYN
+232 
-244 GIKSAYYTITY
+244 
-255 DKASDLMRRYA
+255 
-266 VITEIRTDNPN
+266 
-277 FNIVHSVGDE
+277 
-287 WEFTISS
+287 
-294 GIQNAPERLFYNDII
+294 
-309 NIKSKASVL
+309 
-318 KWSIPEFTFKQ
+318 
-329 RGVESS
+329 
-335 PLRLRMVLDSA
+335 
-346 RFDLEFINPDRADDF
+346 
-361 VYKEYLYTGRSY
+361 KEYLNSNWLWGSENEYTTRKITETEIFGYKALVDQYVESDLVSSGEFNGHKRHRETCYYFIVVDDIDLPFASPHYVMSFGTFVAANAHRNIY
-373 ENPQIVTQEVDMTT
+373 EFSEEEVAAVCKASFDAAKAKMDSAVNAFLSSGKITVERDANVLIAGYKPGT
-387 KLDQI
+387 DSKKSGTVNI
-392 LFSDDADPKLTA
+392 DADK
-404 IYYDSSDVVLKI
+404 
-416 HRIYSVY
+416 
-423 YPPFYKPTITV
+423 
-434 PKAPDGVKPVSGG
+434 
-447 PSGTN
+447 
-452 NQSIDTDADDNPGET
+452 DTGET
-467 DVTIPAALAIVI
+467 DVTIPEALAIVI
-479 IGGGAA
+479 IGGAA
-485 MAGAGTGG
+485 AITGAGAG
-493 KSGDDDGKKKSRYKM
+493 SDPDNGDKKKKSRYKM

-518 RYDTQP
+518 RYDTQA

-541 DRPDLSARI
+541 DRPDFSARI

-558 KVEGTAI
+558 KVESTAI

-574 CAESVPGGQNPDS
+574 CAESVPGGQNPDR

-935 LDDMLFYAEW
+935 LDDMIFYAEW

>member
-24 VGYAADTGGFVEFYS
+24 VGYAADTGWEG
-39 AYGTSYEEVYPNG
+39 YP
-52 FEEAHSDFVYGNT
+52 Y
-65 NNALI
+65 
-70 NTLPKAFRF
+70 
-79 EVVVCDDIN
+79 DI
-88 FNFIAKPKEPIYIEA
+88 E
-103 EMGETTTKHIK
+103 
-114 FSFDRDGKSNEINLN
+114 
-129 LSINPANQGSEET
+129 SE
-142 PQNSTSYAIFYA
+142 
-154 YNGQITEG
+154 
-162 DHSYN
+162 
-167 VKSHE
+167 
-172 GSGFIGG
+172 
-179 MVAKV
+179 
-184 FEKYPYI
+184 YI
-191 KFELSSSYSLL
+191 KFYRLNVKDHVSYDDYIKQNRERFRKVGVSIWSFNPEKGTSGEMLEKDVITYTMKGLPPPEEWKVLVDVNKKTKKNGDEATVSSQYSFDFSHNSTTYDRGDRLSSYE
-202 LKLVAIVPGNK
+202 K
-213 MTDQVHLKY
+213 M
-222 SGRTEYEQLK
+222 
-232 EFGIKNNFGGYN
+232 
-244 GIKSAYYTITY
+244 
-255 DKASDLMRRYA
+255 
-266 VITEIRTDNPN
+266 
-277 FNIVHSVGDE
+277 
-287 WEFTISS
+287 
-294 GIQNAPERLFYNDII
+294 
-309 NIKSKASVL
+309 
-318 KWSIPEFTFKQ
+318 
-329 RGVESS
+329 
-335 PLRLRMVLDSA
+335 
-346 RFDLEFINPDRADDF
+346 
-361 VYKEYLYTGRSY
+361 KEYLNSNWLWGSENEYTTRKITETEIFGYKALVDQYVESDLVSSGEFNGHKRHRETCYYFIVVDDIDLPFASPHYVMSFGTFVAANAHRNIY
-373 ENPQIVTQEVDMTT
+373 EFSEEEVAAVCKASFDAAKAKMDSAVNAFLSSGKITVERDANVLIAGYKPGT
-387 KLDQI
+387 DSKKSGTVNI
-392 LFSDDADPKLTA
+392 DADK
-404 IYYDSSDVVLKI
+404 
-416 HRIYSVY
+416 
-423 YPPFYKPTITV
+423 
-434 PKAPDGVKPVSGG
+434 
-447 PSGTN
+447 
-452 NQSIDTDADDNPGET
+452 DTGET
-467 DVTIPAALAIVI
+467 DVTIPEALAIVI
-479 IGGGAA
+479 IGGAA
-485 MAGAGTGG
+485 AITGAGAG
-493 KSGDDDGKKKSRYKM
+493 SDPDNGDKKKKSRYKM

-518 RYDTQP
+518 RYDTQA

-541 DRPDLSARI
+541 DRPDFSARI

-558 KVEGTAI
+558 KVESTAI

-574 CAESVPGGQNPDS
+574 CAESVPGGQNPDR

>member
-9 AIALLLLIGSLMLSP
+9 AMALLLLLSSLLLTP
-24 VGYAADTGGFVEFYS
+24 AVYAADTEWEG
-39 AYGTSYEEVYPNG
+39 YPYDT
-52 FEEAHSDFVYGNT
+52 E
-65 NNALI
+65 
-70 NTLPKAFRF
+70 
-79 EVVVCDDIN
+79 
-88 FNFIAKPKEPIYIEA
+88 
-103 EMGETTTKHIK
+103 
-114 FSFDRDGKSNEINLN
+114 
-129 LSINPANQGSEET
+129 SE
-142 PQNSTSYAIFYA
+142 
-154 YNGQITEG
+154 
-162 DHSYN
+162 
-167 VKSHE
+167 
-172 GSGFIGG
+172 
-179 MVAKV
+179 
-184 FEKYPYI
+184 YI
-191 KFELSSSYSLL
+191 KFYGDHVKNHVSFDDYIKQNRERFRKVGVGIWSFNPERGTSGEKLEEDVITYTMKGLPPPEEWKVLVDVNKKTKKNGDEATVSSQYSFDFSHNSTTYDRGDRLSSYE
-202 LKLVAIVPGNK
+202 K
-213 MTDQVHLKY
+213 M
-222 SGRTEYEQLK
+222 
-232 EFGIKNNFGGYN
+232 
-244 GIKSAYYTITY
+244 
-255 DKASDLMRRYA
+255 
-266 VITEIRTDNPN
+266 
-277 FNIVHSVGDE
+277 
-287 WEFTISS
+287 
-294 GIQNAPERLFYNDII
+294 
-309 NIKSKASVL
+309 
-318 KWSIPEFTFKQ
+318 
-329 RGVESS
+329 
-335 PLRLRMVLDSA
+335 
-346 RFDLEFINPDRADDF
+346 
-361 VYKEYLYTGRSY
+361 KEYLNSNWLWGSENEYTTRKITETEIFGYKALVDQYVESDLVSSGEFNGHKRHRETCYYFIVVDDIDLPFASPHYVMSFGTFVAANAHRNIY
-373 ENPQIVTQEVDMTT
+373 EFSEEEVAAVCKASFDAAKAKMDSAVNAFLSSGKITVERDANVLIAGYKPGT
-387 KLDQI
+387 DSKKSGTVNI
-392 LFSDDADPKLTA
+392 DADK
-404 IYYDSSDVVLKI
+404 
-416 HRIYSVY
+416 
-423 YPPFYKPTITV
+423 
-434 PKAPDGVKPVSGG
+434 
-447 PSGTN
+447 
-452 NQSIDTDADDNPGET
+452 DTGET
-467 DVTIPAALAIVI
+467 DVTIPEALAIVI
-479 IGGGAA
+479 IGGAA
-485 MAGAGTGG
+485 AITGAGAG
-493 KSGDDDGKKKSRYKM
+493 SDPDNGDKKKKSRYKM

-518 RYDTQP
+518 RYDTQA

-558 KVEGTAI
+558 KVESTAI

-574 CAESVPGGQNPDS
+574 CAESVPGGQNPDR

>member
-24 VGYAADTGGFVEFYS
+24 VGYAADTGWEG
-39 AYGTSYEEVYPNG
+39 YP
-52 FEEAHSDFVYGNT
+52 Y
-65 NNALI
+65 
-70 NTLPKAFRF
+70 
-79 EVVVCDDIN
+79 DI
-88 FNFIAKPKEPIYIEA
+88 E
-103 EMGETTTKHIK
+103 
-114 FSFDRDGKSNEINLN
+114 
-129 LSINPANQGSEET
+129 SE
-142 PQNSTSYAIFYA
+142 
-154 YNGQITEG
+154 
-162 DHSYN
+162 
-167 VKSHE
+167 
-172 GSGFIGG
+172 
-179 MVAKV
+179 
-184 FEKYPYI
+184 YI
-191 KFELSSSYSLL
+191 KFYGLNVKDHVSYDDYIKQNRERFRKVGVSIMSFNPEKGTSGEMLEEDVITYTMKGLPPPEEWKVLVDVNKKTKKNGDEATVSSQYSFDFSHNSTTYDRGDRLSSYE
-202 LKLVAIVPGNK
+202 K
-213 MTDQVHLKY
+213 M
-222 SGRTEYEQLK
+222 
-232 EFGIKNNFGGYN
+232 
-244 GIKSAYYTITY
+244 
-255 DKASDLMRRYA
+255 
-266 VITEIRTDNPN
+266 
-277 FNIVHSVGDE
+277 
-287 WEFTISS
+287 
-294 GIQNAPERLFYNDII
+294 
-309 NIKSKASVL
+309 
-318 KWSIPEFTFKQ
+318 
-329 RGVESS
+329 
-335 PLRLRMVLDSA
+335 
-346 RFDLEFINPDRADDF
+346 
-361 VYKEYLYTGRSY
+361 KEYLNSNWLWGSENEYTTRKITETEIFGYKALVDQYVESDLVSSGEFNGHKRHRETCYYFIVVDDIDLPFASPHYVMSFGTFVAANAHRNIY
-373 ENPQIVTQEVDMTT
+373 EFSEEEVAAVCKASFDAAKAKMDSAVNAFLSSGKITVERDANVLIAGYKPGT
-387 KLDQI
+387 DSKKSGTVNI
-392 LFSDDADPKLTA
+392 DADK
-404 IYYDSSDVVLKI
+404 
-416 HRIYSVY
+416 
-423 YPPFYKPTITV
+423 
-434 PKAPDGVKPVSGG
+434 
-447 PSGTN
+447 
-452 NQSIDTDADDNPGET
+452 DTGET
-467 DVTIPAALAIVI
+467 DVTIPEALAIVI
-479 IGGGAA
+479 IGGAA
-485 MAGAGTGG
+485 AITGAGAG
-493 KSGDDDGKKKSRYKM
+493 SDPDNGDKKKKSRYKM

-518 RYDTQP
+518 RYDTQA

-541 DRPDLSARI
+541 DRPDFSARI

-558 KVEGTAI
+558 KVESTAI

-574 CAESVPGGQNPDS
+574 CAESVPGGQNPDR

-784 FNPVFNG
+784 FSPVFNG

>member
-24 VGYAADTGGFVEFYS
+24 AVYAADTEWEG
-39 AYGTSYEEVYPNG
+39 YPYDT
-52 FEEAHSDFVYGNT
+52 E
-65 NNALI
+65 
-70 NTLPKAFRF
+70 
-79 EVVVCDDIN
+79 
-88 FNFIAKPKEPIYIEA
+88 
-103 EMGETTTKHIK
+103 
-114 FSFDRDGKSNEINLN
+114 
-129 LSINPANQGSEET
+129 SE
-142 PQNSTSYAIFYA
+142 
-154 YNGQITEG
+154 
-162 DHSYN
+162 
-167 VKSHE
+167 
-172 GSGFIGG
+172 
-179 MVAKV
+179 
-184 FEKYPYI
+184 YI
-191 KFELSSSYSLL
+191 KFYGDHVTNHVSFDDYIKQNRERFYKVGIGIWSFNPERGTSGEKLEEDVITYTMKGLPPPEEWKVLVDVNKKTKNNGDEATVSSQYSFDFSHNSTTYDRGDRLSSYE
-202 LKLVAIVPGNK
+202 K
-213 MTDQVHLKY
+213 M
-222 SGRTEYEQLK
+222 
-232 EFGIKNNFGGYN
+232 
-244 GIKSAYYTITY
+244 
-255 DKASDLMRRYA
+255 
-266 VITEIRTDNPN
+266 
-277 FNIVHSVGDE
+277 
-287 WEFTISS
+287 
-294 GIQNAPERLFYNDII
+294 
-309 NIKSKASVL
+309 
-318 KWSIPEFTFKQ
+318 
-329 RGVESS
+329 
-335 PLRLRMVLDSA
+335 
-346 RFDLEFINPDRADDF
+346 
-361 VYKEYLYTGRSY
+361 KEYLNSNWLWGSENEYTTRKITETEIFGYKALVDQYVESDLVSSGEFNGHKRHRETCYYFIVVDDIDLPFASPHYVMSFGTFVAANAHRNIY
-373 ENPQIVTQEVDMTT
+373 EFSEEEVAAVCKASFDAAKAKMDSAVNAFLSSGKITVERDANVLIAGYKPGT
-387 KLDQI
+387 DSKKSGTVNI
-392 LFSDDADPKLTA
+392 DADK
-404 IYYDSSDVVLKI
+404 
-416 HRIYSVY
+416 
-423 YPPFYKPTITV
+423 
-434 PKAPDGVKPVSGG
+434 
-447 PSGTN
+447 
-452 NQSIDTDADDNPGET
+452 DTGET
-467 DVTIPAALAIVI
+467 DVTIPEALAIVI
-479 IGGGAA
+479 IGGAA
-485 MAGAGTGG
+485 AITGAGAG
-493 KSGDDDGKKKSRYKM
+493 SDPDNGDKKKKSRYKM

-518 RYDTQP
+518 RYDTQA

-541 DRPDLSARI
+541 DRPDFSARI

-558 KVEGTAI
+558 KVESTAI

-574 CAESVPGGQNPDS
+574 CAESVPGGQNPDR

-771 KGRPTVRVLEPSE
+771 KGRLTVRVLEPSE

-960 YYGSTADALLSPA
+960 YYGSTADALLSTA